1 MKVRLNKNEPNAAQR
16 KVLKEQ
22 CVREF
27 DKLLES
33 FNHDTCIQILYYFR
47 FKKGYGKKRLAE
59 IAEGLSEALQGLK
72 ARYELSE
79 SDTPWICEKQLKDSG
94 IDVDALLKQ

>member
-1 MKVRLNKNEPNAAQR
+1 MA
-16 KVLKEQ
+16 
-22 CVREF
+22 
-27 DKLLES
+27 
-33 FNHDTCIQILYYFR
+33 
-47 FKKGYGKKRLAE
+47 YGKKRLAE